1 MSAKIMLV
9 EDEQPIRE
17 MLRYALE
24 TNGYQ
29 VIEACN
35 AKNAREKLL
44 TNRPDLLI
52 VDWMM
57 PGESG
62 IEFIGSLKRD
72 EIWTEIPIMMLT
84 ARVEEMD
91 KVKGLET
98 GADDYMTK
106 PVAIKEFRARIK
118 ALLRRANPN
127 RKDEKIQL
135 AGLTLNLATR
145 QCFIDDNP
153 LKIGGAEFN
162 LLEFFLTH
170 PEKVYSRNQLLDY
183 VWGQSVYLEERTV
196 DVHMLRLRKLL
207 KPVKK
212 EHLLVTVRGM
222 GYMFSKE
229 NLNENKNSKLDPKTL
244 GDNLSSTNNN
254 E

>member
-9 EDEQPIRE
+9 EDEQSIRE

-24 TNGYQ
+24 SNGYQ
-29 VIEACN
+29 VIEAES
-35 AKNAREKLL
+35 AGQARKLL
-44 TNRPDLLI
+44 LDNRPDLLI

-62 IEFIGSLKRD
+62 IDFIRRLKQD
-72 EIWTEIPIMMLT
+72 EIWSEIPVMMLT

-118 ALLRRANPN
+118 ALLRRASPN
-127 RKDEKIQL
+127 LKDESIEVEGIK
-135 AGLTLNLATR
+135 LNLSTR
-145 QCFIDDNP
+145 QCFIDSVP
-153 LKIGGAEFN
+153 YKIGGAEFN
-162 LLEFFLTH
+162 LLHFFLTH
-170 PEKVYSRNQLLDY
+170 KNKVYSRSQLLDY
-183 VWGQSVYLEERTV
+183 VWGQGVYLEERTV

-207 KPVKK
+207 KPALKGQ
-212 EHLLVTVRGM
+212 LIVTVRGM
-222 GYMFSKE
+222 GYMFTDG
-229 NLNENKNSKLDPKTL
+229 KLF
-244 GDNLSSTNNN
+244 
-254 E
+254 